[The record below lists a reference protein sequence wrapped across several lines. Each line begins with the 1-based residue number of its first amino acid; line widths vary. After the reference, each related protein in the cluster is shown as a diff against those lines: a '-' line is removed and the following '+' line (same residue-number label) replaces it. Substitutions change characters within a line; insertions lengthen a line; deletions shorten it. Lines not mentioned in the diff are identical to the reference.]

1 MKKID
6 LHAHYISP
14 GFSKFL
20 DKYFNG
26 KGDGVATPPFSPEGY
41 LDLMNRMEIEYG
53 VLSISSPH
61 ISAAPD
67 NEMVELAKEVNDY
80 ASSFTHKYPEQLG
93 FFATLP
99 LPLVDESIAT
109 IDEALD
115 QQGALGFT
123 LPTNARGVYIGDD
136 RLDNVLAKLNE
147 RHALVA
153 LHPNEPK
160 PNIEAMSE
168 VVPAPLMEFIFDTT
182 RTIIYMSQ
190 NNVFSKY
197 PNIKWIVPHC
207 GALLPVI
214 AQRVAMGN
222 KMFGSERQPDDLEQ
236 VMKEL
241 YFDLAG
247 KVLPYQL
254 PNLAQCVDM
263 DKIVYGSDAPYTTD
277 QVVTLLANEL
287 ESTELISRHEL
298 EKMLYDNGKQL
309 IKTVTD
315 SEDGE

>member
-14 GFSKFL
+14 GFSQFL
-20 DKYFNG
+20 DDYFDG
-26 KGDGVATPPFSPEGY
+26 KGDGVKTPPFSPESY
-41 LDLMNRMEIEYG
+41 INLMKEQDIEYG

-67 NEMVELAKEVNDY
+67 DKMLELAEEVNTY
-80 ASSFTHKYPEQLG
+80 AADITQQYSDQIG

-99 LPLVDESIAT
+99 LPLAEESVNT
-109 IDEALD
+109 IDKALD
-115 QQGALGFT
+115 DQQALGFT
-123 LPTNARGVYIGDD
+123 LPTNARGVYLGDE
-136 RLDNVLAKLNE
+136 RLDPVLEKLNE
-147 RHALVA
+147 RQATVA
-153 LHPNEPK
+153 IHPNEPK
-160 PNIEAMSE
+160 PAIKAMSE
-168 VVPAPLMEFIFDTT
+168 EVPPPLMEFIFDTT

-190 NNVFSKY
+190 KNVFSKY

-222 KMFGSERQPDDLEQ
+222 KMFGSEKQPDDLEQ
-236 VMKEL
+236 VMKNL

-254 PNLAQCVDM
+254 PTLLEMVDP
-263 DKIVYGSDAPYTTD
+263 DKIVYGSDAPYTTN
-277 QVVTLLANEL
+277 QVVSMLANEI
-287 ESTELISRHEL
+287 ESTDLITIDSKIH
-298 EKMLYDNGKQL
+298 MLYDNGKALLDKMNLNFLQ
-309 IKTVTD
+309 
-315 SEDGE
+315 